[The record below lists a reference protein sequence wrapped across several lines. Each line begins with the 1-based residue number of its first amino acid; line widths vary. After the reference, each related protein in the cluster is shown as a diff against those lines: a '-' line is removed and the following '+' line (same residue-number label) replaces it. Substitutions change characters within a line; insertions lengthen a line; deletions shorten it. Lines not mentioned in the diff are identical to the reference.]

1 MLEKK
6 EIEFA
11 IPPNNRRVTA
21 FVIDDIIVS
30 FLFIAIFYNQIM
42 AVFASFTV
50 LDENAMRAISSFIS
64 QQIYILFLIKI
75 IYHTVLVWQN
85 GVTIGKHFMKIK
97 VIDMNTLERPNLQTA
112 LLRAVIRIASEA
124 LFYIGFALAFTSP
137 LRQTMHDKL
146 SNCVVVDG

>member
-112 LLRAVIRIASEA
+112 LLRAVIRIPSET